1 MKIIKL
7 FAIMIIAIIVVIIG
21 SYHLGYQVGMRH
33 APERVT
39 EVCDTVVR
47 IDTIVHERPV
57 YVRQKVVDTMLVA
70 VRDTLRLS
78 DTTYIALPRTER
90 TYTDSTYKAI
100 VSGYRPSLDYIEVH
114 PRTMTISTTETV
126 YKDISRWSLGI
137 AAGPG
142 ALLDFQGKA
151 HYGVAAV
158 IGLNY
163 RF

>member
-21 SYHLGYQVGMRH
+21 SYHLGYQIGMRH
-33 APERVT
+33 APERVVT
-39 EVCDTVVR
+39 TCDTLIRV
-47 IDTIVHERPV
+47 DTIVHEKPV

-78 DTTYIALPRTER
+78 DTTYIALPRTEKV
-90 TYTDSTYKAI
+90 YADSTYKAI
-100 VSGYRPSLDYIEVH
+100 ISGYRPTLDYIEVY
-114 PRTMTISTTETV
+114 PRTVTISTTETV
-126 YKDISRWSLGI
+126 YRNISRWSLGI
-137 AAGPG
+137 SAGPG

-151 HYGVAAV
+151 HYGVGAV
-158 IGLNY
+158 IGLSY